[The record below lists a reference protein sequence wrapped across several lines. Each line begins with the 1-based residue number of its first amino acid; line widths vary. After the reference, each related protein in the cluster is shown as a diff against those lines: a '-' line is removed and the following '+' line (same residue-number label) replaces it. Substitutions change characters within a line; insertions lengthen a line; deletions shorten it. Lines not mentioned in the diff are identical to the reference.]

1 MTVVRIAVYPI
12 DASKVDELQ
21 DSVDSRLIP
30 LYRQQPGC
38 QALSLTHCGD
48 SVVSV
53 TRWDSQSTAEQGSQ
67 AAIGWAKTA
76 PGSTGPPSAV
86 HIGSEM
92 NST

>member
-1 MTVVRIAVYPI
+1 MLGALYVSSLRRGARSLAATDRRPLGRTGRPLMAVVRIAVYPI

-21 DSVDSRLIP
+21 DSVDSSLIP

-53 TRWDSQSTAEQGSQ
+53 TR
-67 AAIGWAKTA
+67 
-76 PGSTGPPSAV
+76 
-86 HIGSEM
+86 
-92 NST
+92 